1 MFVKERKKP
10 GQVKKNRDPEAQP
23 GRNLDKLKAWED
35 NEIEKNNK
43 IKKEFEKKNENNNEN
58 EDEETSSSCDGDK
71 NEQSN
76 DFNENRNKYK
86 ATSNKCH

>member
-10 GQVKKNRDPEAQP
+10 GQVKKNRDPEAQS

-43 IKKEFEKKNENNNEN
+43 IKKEFEN
-58 EDEETSSSCDGDK
+58 S
-71 NEQSN
+71 
-76 DFNENRNKYK
+76 
-86 ATSNKCH
+86 